1 MSNVYVDDT
10 LLTNLANMF
19 RKQVN
24 SSDKMTLDDITTL
37 MGNNCIRFGSV
48 SSTDRNKD
56 YTIDTGLKSLNQF
69 VIAKYSGN
77 NELGLFS
84 YSYRPP
90 SQGGYSNNG
99 DGNGMVRYNDMYSFS
114 NGIVTISGSN
124 SRGLL
129 GTYRWIAIGVAK
141 D

>member
-1 MSNVYVDDT
+1 MSNVYLDDT

-37 MGNNCIRFGSV
+37 MGNNGIRFGSI

-56 YTIDTGLKSLNQF
+56 YTIDTGLKSLNEF
-69 VIAKYSGN
+69 VIGKYSGN
-77 NELGLFS
+77 NKLGLFS
-84 YSYRPP
+84 YCYRPS

-99 DGNGMVRYNDMYSFS
+99 DGNGMVRYTDMYSFS

-129 GTYRWIAIGVAK
+129 GTYRWIAIGLAK

>member
-1 MSNVYVDDT
+1 MSNVYVDET

-19 RKQVN
+19 RTQVD
-24 SSDKMTLDDITTL
+24 STDKMTLNDITTL
-37 MGNNCIRFGSV
+37 MSNNCIRFGSIT
-48 SSTDRNKD
+48 SSDRNKD
-56 YTIDTGLKSLNQF
+56 YTIDTGLKSLKEF

-77 NELGLFS
+77 SELGLFS
-84 YSYRPP
+84 YCYRPT
-90 SQGGYSNNG
+90 SQGGFSNNG
-99 DGNGMVRYNDMYSFS
+99 NGRGMVRYTDMYSFS

-129 GTYRWIAIGVAK
+129 GTYRWIGVGLAK